1 MVDVLMSK
9 VERSAFIKYHIRHIN
24 PCQLMTQRTM
34 SNQTSFNLISNDIFV
49 GNMMDSFMEG
59 SDDFHPY
66 LDIDEFDMSFEDDLE
81 FVDCVEGQK
90 EHEHVQDRRRLSL
103 TFMRRLSISSA
114 SPEEFCQQRRNSITD
129 SRESYG
135 SEVTP
140 VSSTSSAR
148 HSSVLSLLS
157 AAELE
162 QQLEQTKSR
171 LTQSMERSELSRQQI
186 NSQASHSAVPA
197 SVLSQS
203 RDRFA
208 SYMGGM
214 TSMTRTLG

>member
-1 MVDVLMSK
+1 
-9 VERSAFIKYHIRHIN
+9 
-24 PCQLMTQRTM
+24 M

-59 SDDFHPY
+59 SDDFFDPY
-66 LDIDEFDMSFEDDLE
+66 LDIDDFGMSFEDDLE
-81 FVDCVEGQK
+81 FVDCVEGQG
-90 EHEHVQDRRRLSL
+90 EHEHEQGR
-103 TFMRRLSISSA
+103 RRLSISSA
-114 SPEEFCQQRRNSITD
+114 SPEEFYQQSTYYAPD
-129 SRESYG
+129 SFD

-140 VSSTSSAR
+140 DASVSSTSSAR
-148 HSSVLSLLS
+148 NDILSLLS
-157 AAELE
+157 PAELE

-208 SYMGGM
+208 SYMGGI
-214 TSMTRTLG
+214 TSITRTL

>member
-1 MVDVLMSK
+1 
-9 VERSAFIKYHIRHIN
+9 
-24 PCQLMTQRTM
+24 M

-66 LDIDEFDMSFEDDLE
+66 LDMDEFDMSFRDDLE
-81 FVDCVEGQK
+81 FVDCIECQG

-103 TFMRRLSISSA
+103 TFMRRLSISST
-114 SPEEFCQQRRNSITD
+114 SPEEFCITD
-129 SRESYG
+129 GPESFG
-135 SEVTP
+135 SEVTPDAP
-140 VSSTSSAR
+140 VSSTSSAL
-148 HSSVLSLLS
+148 HNSILSLLS